1 MVSQSACFEV
11 YQDVPLGYGCQNK
24 NHKAPQSGYPPVLKH
39 GLLENP
45 SFIDDF
51 PSYLP
56 PFSSGVFQ
64 PRVKTQWVFKNWQ
77 ILVIDAEGYPT
88 CGNGGPHVATIHYT
102 YNIYI
107 YIILLYIY
115 YIYY

>member
-1 MVSQSACFEV
+1 MAV
-11 YQDVPLGYGCQNK
+11 K
-24 NHKAPQSGYPPVLKH
+24 IKIIKH
-39 GLLENP
+39 QKVGTLRYSNMAIENP

-56 PFSSGVFQ
+56 PFSSGMFQ
-64 PRVKTQWVFKNWQ
+64 PRLKTQWVNDWQ

-102 YNIYI
+102 YNMCIYNVYI
-107 YIILLYIY
+107 YILCYLIVICLEPPCPLF
-115 YIYY
+115 